1 MVDNQNVIELFE
13 NLILH
18 DEINTLQLGI
28 KGSIDLYLL
37 KFDTEYQFA
46 KSLAVSV
53 TVLLW
58 G

>member
-1 MVDNQNVIELFE
+1 VVQKVNILITHSFSINE
-13 NLILH
+13 NW
-18 DEINTLQLGI
+18 
-28 KGSIDLYLL
+28 SIDLNLL

-58 G
+58 GWYVI